1 MNQHFLSNSEYKKYL
16 QNNSQNIIQTNSN
29 KAFIKLGVN
38 PYNNNT
44 YIDNKINA
52 FYNPYIYQSSFDST
66 QLGRCIPFSQMKI
79 NYLTKSQLKHRMIS
93 PSIKIENFNI

>member
-16 QNNSQNIIQTNSN
+16 QNNSKNIIQTNSN

-38 PYNNNT
+38 PYNNNS
-44 YIDNKINA
+44 YIDNKIKA
-52 FYNPYIYQSSFDST
+52 YYNPYIYQSSYDST

-79 NYLTKSQLKHRMIS
+79 NYLTNKQLQHRMIS
-93 PSIKIENFNI
+93 PSIKIDNFNI